1 MGVLRELVRAFRDG
15 FNSGAGKAKEG
26 QKQMSNMKLL
36 RRNTAKKI

>member
-15 FNSGAGKAKEG
+15 FNSAQGKPRKDK
-26 QKQMSNMKLL
+26 KQMSNMKLL